1 MKKNLTKLLALMMAL
16 ALVFSLA
23 ACGDKTGDESSTDP
37 SNTPAANDS
46 LNNEDTVPPAENSDP
61 SATNADP
68 SVTDDSQKPGDTKPG
83 DTKPNDNDNTQKPGD
98 TKPETPVAKAP
109 EGVNE
114 IVKAYNAGIVAMKSA
129 SMKRTLD
136 AGRVY
141 REKEIPIVGKID
153 LNLGNEQG
161 VKDAFSNNGK
171 ATQISD
177 KKLYNVNASDVS
189 SATCKESGNNYV
201 FTINL
206 KTKKL
211 DVNSA
216 KHGDGGYS
224 YFIDKAEATTVVASM
239 LKAFSLPGSA
249 TIKGGSVT
257 LSKGVIVATVSKSTG
272 KISKVNFAFAES
284 VVANASYFGVGIDEA
299 TITGHGTVDYSA

>member
-23 ACGDKTGDESSTDP
+23 ACGGDPAEEESTGPSNAVVGESDTDAAVPDESNTDP
-37 SNTPAANDS
+37 SNT
-46 LNNEDTVPPAENSDP
+46 DP
-61 SATNADP
+61 SAAEDP
-68 SVTDDSQKPGDTKPG
+68 SDTAPVSEQDSQTADEPGT
-83 DTKPNDNDNTQKPGD
+83 
-98 TKPETPVAKAP
+98 KAP
-109 EGVNE
+109 AGNGGGGAAANKAPSGVAE
-114 IVKAYNAGIVAMKSA
+114 IVKAYNAGIVTMKSA
-129 SMKRTLD
+129 SMNRTLD

-153 LNLGNEQG
+153 LNLGSEQG
-161 VKDAFSNNGK
+161 VKDAFSNNGQ

-189 SATCKESGNNYV
+189 SATCKESGNNYI

-206 KTKKL
+206 KSKTL

-239 LKAFSLPGSA
+239 LKAFHLPGSA
-249 TIKGGSVT
+249 TIKGGTVT
-257 LSKGVIVATVSKSTG
+257 LSKGVIVATVSKSSG
-272 KISKVNFAFAES
+272 KISKVNYSFAES
-284 VVANASYFGVGIDEA
+284 VVAEASYFGVAIDEA
-299 TITGHGTVDYSA
+299 TITGHGTVNYSA

>member
-23 ACGDKTGDESSTDP
+23 ACGGDPAEEESTGPSNAVVGESDTDAAVPDESNTDP
-37 SNTPAANDS
+37 SNT
-46 LNNEDTVPPAENSDP
+46 DP
-61 SATNADP
+61 SAAEDP
-68 SVTDDSQKPGDTKPG
+68 SDTAPVSEQDSQTADEPGT
-83 DTKPNDNDNTQKPGD
+83 
-98 TKPETPVAKAP
+98 KAP
-109 EGVNE
+109 AGNEGGGAAANKAPSGVAE
-114 IVKAYNAGIVAMKSA
+114 IVKAYNAGIVTMKSA
-129 SMKRTLD
+129 SMNRTLD

-153 LNLGNEQG
+153 LNLGSEQG
-161 VKDAFSNNGK
+161 VKDAFSNNGQ

-189 SATCKESGNNYV
+189 SATCKESGNNYI

-206 KTKKL
+206 KSKTL

-239 LKAFSLPGSA
+239 LKAFHLPGSA
-249 TIKGGSVT
+249 TIKGGTVT
-257 LSKGVIVATVSKSTG
+257 LSKGVIVATVSKSSG
-272 KISKVNFAFAES
+272 KISKVNYSFAES
-284 VVANASYFGVGIDEA
+284 VVAEASYFGVAIDEA
-299 TITGHGTVDYSA
+299 TITGHGTVNYSA